1 MSKNE
6 KKPLGPNSVDMGER
20 GTYDKRNKLN
30 DLTGKEWVYF
40 TNSVWITGYSPTAR
54 ENVGLKTRKIHPS
67 PKPPALMKD
76 IILIYMELSYYLKEF
91 LIMPLRL
98 SVWTLLIRM
107 IIWKK

>member
-54 ENVGLKTRKIHPS
+54 ENVGLKTRKKSCTMI
-67 PKPPALMKD
+67 
-76 IILIYMELSYYLKEF
+76 
-91 LIMPLRL
+91 RL
-98 SVWTLLIRM
+98 QNLIR
-107 IIWKK
+107 IRELI

>member
-40 TNSVWITGYSPTAR
+40 TNSV
-54 ENVGLKTRKIHPS
+54 
-67 PKPPALMKD
+67 
-76 IILIYMELSYYLKEF
+76 
-91 LIMPLRL
+91 
-98 SVWTLLIRM
+98 SVLDKGTM
-107 IIWKK
+107 QSEKF

>member
-40 TNSVWITGYSPTAR
+40 TNSV
-54 ENVGLKTRKIHPS
+54 LF
-67 PKPPALMKD
+67 
-76 IILIYMELSYYLKEF
+76 LILSYPE
-91 LIMPLRL
+91 I
-98 SVWTLLIRM
+98 
-107 IIWKK
+107 

>member
-40 TNSVWITGYSPTAR
+40 TRGKQGR
-54 ENVGLKTRKIHPS
+54 
-67 PKPPALMKD
+67 
-76 IILIYMELSYYLKEF
+76 IL
-91 LIMPLRL
+91 
-98 SVWTLLIRM
+98 
-107 IIWKK
+107 